1 MLRQRIATAFSHLC
15 LWLLLQIAEHIHRLE
30 ADLQDARQAREQAEF
45 DRDGAV
51 AEGVHLTQQR
61 DKFQKMVQ
69 DLVQENVAFK
79 AETAVSQL
87 SL

>member
-1 MLRQRIATAFSHLC
+1 MLQN
-15 LWLLLQIAEHIHRLE
+15 AEHIHRLE
-30 ADLQDARQAREQAEF
+30 ADLQDARQAREQAELE
-45 DRDGAV
+45 RDDAV

-61 DKFQKMVQ
+61 DEFQNMAQ
-69 DLVQENVAFK
+69 DLVEENVAFK